1 MAEPLLVAPENATVT
16 WPSPMVALNVVGAV
30 GNPAGTAVGE
40 VAEATPV
47 PIAFIACAVNVY
59 EVPLVR
65 PEILQLV
72 AGATAVQVIPLLAVM
87 R

>member
-16 WPSPMVALNVVGAV
+16 CPSPIVALIDVGAV
-30 GNPAGTAVGE
+30 GNPAGTAVGDG
-40 VAEATPV
+40 ADATPV
-47 PIAFIACAVNVY
+47 PMALMACAVNVY
-59 EVPLVR
+59 EVPLVS

-72 AGATAVQVIPLLAVM
+72 AGATAVQVAPLLAVI